1 MENELLKVWHPTWK
15 KICEPNASCSVQNI
29 TCCPMRT
36 CGSSTASSMDDND
49 LATYVEFGGF
59 GSPPARR
66 QAVERG
72 FLGTALTGVDIV
84 LND

>member
-1 MENELLKVWHPTWK
+1 MRECQLLCAEHHVL
-15 KICEPNASCSVQNI
+15 PNADLRIVNSKQH
-29 TCCPMRT
+29 
-36 CGSSTASSMDDND
+36 DDND
-49 LATYVEFGGF
+49 LATYAEFGGF

-72 FLGTALTGVDIV
+72 FLGTALTGVDLM